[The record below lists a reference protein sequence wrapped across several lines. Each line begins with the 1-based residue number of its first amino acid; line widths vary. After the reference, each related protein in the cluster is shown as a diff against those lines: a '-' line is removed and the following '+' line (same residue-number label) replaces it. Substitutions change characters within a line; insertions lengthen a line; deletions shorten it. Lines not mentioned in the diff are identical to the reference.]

1 MLLHLVR
8 HAHALAESENP
19 SRPLSSRGRSEAAR
33 LARFFAANGCFRPA
47 QIWHSPLLRS
57 RETTDEL
64 VRRLGLG
71 EAVIVETSGL
81 LPEDDPHE
89 LAERLELMPKDRG
102 DLALIGHEPHLSTL
116 AALLVRGK
124 ASADLFKLRKCA
136 ALALESTGRT
146 HKRDG
151 LHRWRVRWQVAPE
164 LLPATVV
171 PVSPPRP
178 APWSPSAA
186 TASASAVAPA
196 PSSVPITPGAP
207 TTQTAPAAPGGL
219 SPAIPPPV
227 LTALP
232 PVPTPP
238 PAPAAP
244 PASAKPLP
252 PA

>member
-151 LHRWRVRWQVAPE
+151 LHRWRVRWQIAPE

-178 APWSPSAA
+178 APSSSSAA
-186 TASASAVAPA
+186 TAPAVAPA

-207 TTQTAPAAPGGL
+207 GAL

>member
-19 SRPLSSRGRSEAAR
+19 SRPLSSRGRAEVAR
-33 LARFFAANGCFRPA
+33 LARFFASNGRFRPA

-64 VRRLGLG
+64 VRRLGLD

-89 LAERLELMPKDRG
+89 LAERLELIPKDRG

-151 LHRWRVRWQVAPE
+151 LHRWRVRWLIAPE

-171 PVSPPRP
+171 PVASPRP
-178 APWSPSAA
+178 LPPSSVAA
-186 TASASAVAPA
+186 GGMIPGAVPLAPA
-196 PSSVPITPGAP
+196 PAAVPVPPSAP
-207 TTQTAPAAPGGL
+207 FAPP
-219 SPAIPPPV
+219 PAISPPASP
-227 LTALP
+227 
-232 PVPTPP
+232 PP

-244 PASAKPLP
+244 PAPGKPLP